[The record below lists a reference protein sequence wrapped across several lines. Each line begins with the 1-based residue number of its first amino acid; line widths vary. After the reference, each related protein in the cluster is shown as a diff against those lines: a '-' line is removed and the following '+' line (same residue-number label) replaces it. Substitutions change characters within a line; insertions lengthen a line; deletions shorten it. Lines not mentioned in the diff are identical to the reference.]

1 MAKLLVQLSTR
12 GFLCITSSLSV
23 SMASLFNTYFMHNAR
38 SSLALVACLNPNL
51 GQSAATTAAVQA
63 AGMPSLSLRSS
74 SMAAF
79 SVGNMAPS
87 IWGRNK
93 QSHYLAINDG
103 GIRRMSTSQ
112 DVELTNNAVV
122 GVVQNRS
129 DTLDSRDDDDDDDTT
144 NNAKTKLIENVEER
158 YTSLANLASSPERFA
173 EALNMTPHQVNE
185 TIQARKAASA
195 ALNERLI
202 AFEKENEH
210 TMSAGEIGRIK
221 HQMIC
226 RHRYDNLRRPWI
238 CRKCWTHVPICVCPL
253 FERDDGALSSEKGN
267 SLLNNAEKERSSKAP
282 LPKGIDRVV
291 LWTHHEEWGR
301 TSNTGSLLPLGLER
315 TEMLMK
321 GLPEHDEIMD
331 DLLSRD
337 DLTPVVLWPGKGQ
350 GNNATTTIPELQR
363 KFAENGDGCNNSIN
377 NTKPDIVLISIEGT
391 WNTARKMVNKLPS
404 KVLRLDLGDEVAA
417 NFSTPEMNAG
427 IFCNSSYPSP
437 FPPPN
442 ESEALSLLA
451 PLRRQKHGKRENVS
465 TAEATIVALLGLGLG
480 HEDAGRIL
488 RVLRTKVD
496 RLLQYSGKTTWR
508 K

>member
-1 MAKLLVQLSTR
+1 M
-12 GFLCITSSLSV
+12 
-23 SMASLFNTYFMHNAR
+23 
-38 SSLALVACLNPNL
+38 
-51 GQSAATTAAVQA
+51 
-63 AGMPSLSLRSS
+63 
-74 SMAAF
+74 
-79 SVGNMAPS
+79 
-87 IWGRNK
+87 
-93 QSHYLAINDG
+93 
-103 GIRRMSTSQ
+103 
-112 DVELTNNAVV
+112 
-122 GVVQNRS
+122 
-129 DTLDSRDDDDDDDTT
+129 
-144 NNAKTKLIENVEER
+144 
-158 YTSLANLASSPERFA
+158 
-173 EALNMTPHQVNE
+173 
-185 TIQARKAASA
+185 
-195 ALNERLI
+195 
-202 AFEKENEH
+202 
-210 TMSAGEIGRIK
+210 K

-238 CRKCWTHVPICVCPL
+238 CRKCWTHLPICVCPL
-253 FERDDGALSSEKGN
+253 FESDDGALSSEREN
-267 SLLNNAEKERSSKAP
+267 DLLNKAEKERSSKAA

-350 GNNATTTIPELQR
+350 ENNATTTIPELQR
-363 KFAENGDGCNNSIN
+363 RFAENDDECNNNNSK

-417 NFSTPEMNAG
+417 NFSIPEMNGG
-427 IFCNSSYPSP
+427 IFCNSSYPSS
-437 FPPPN
+437 FPPPSN
-442 ESEALSLLA
+442 KPDEALSLLA